1 MHHNYS
7 VISGRHAEIACGLQ
21 LWLQGSVQSAVAIER

>member
-7 VISGRHAEIACGLQ
+7 VISGRHAEIACGF
-21 LWLQGSVQSAVAIER
+21 WLLGSVQPAVAIEC